1 MPYDPLERLRHGNV
15 EFLYYQTFR
24 DEEILTEKIKSAP
37 DRLDIINGFISVFEK
52 GQFTRF
58 VFGIIYDI
66 PEYKDLVYEWVHNKE
81 TGELLLRFVT
91 PERLSNMLYNS
102 PVGKR
107 ILYEN
112 FEKFIY
118 FLKDDED
125 RSDARTMEDGLNDL
139 IYLKAIIEY
148 AFGNDDKD
156 LLHKLSRY
164 EDMHIRFLFM
174 KYLLENHPNKI
185 DDIYDDIT
193 KYITSVTYEPLE
205 QISFLEPT
213 PMKQEYLSE
222 IAVGLLTNNHEKEYE
237 YLKGFIFREY
247 EHNNLASE
255 LFTVPF
261 MAVNGNPKI
270 QTADINKYAIQ
281 EEEFN
286 RDVNTLF
293 ETSANYRFHIF
304 FNHSAKL
311 REDLLTGF
319 ASKMR
324 YYLENQRIDKYSV
337 NQTKSELKNLDYYG
351 LCPMLEEW
359 TEKYMDLSQS
369 KEYGYVGGGATC
381 SCYRIGDYVIKL
393 VRAKFSFEDV
403 ICPNLYLTAKNY
415 EEIYVRGRTG
425 RVLGGIEVQKYLTR
439 EARDVETKYFGYFRE
454 TLADLGY
461 VITDALTYG
470 VNGDN
475 AMLLDSYRDADC
487 SNPEKLPDW
496 FKEYPIV
503 LVDRDTIYPIN
514 GCPRKQLRC
523 ICSC

>member
-1 MPYDPLERLRHGNV
+1 MPFNPLERLKCGNV
-15 EFLYYQTFR
+15 QFLYCLTQI
-24 DEEILTEKIKSAP
+24 DERILTEQIRNAP
-37 DRLDIINGFISVFEK
+37 DRIDIINGFISIFD
-52 GQFTRF
+52 GGSCTRF
-58 VFGIIYDI
+58 GFGVIYDI
-66 PEYKDLVYEWVHNKE
+66 PEYEDLVYEWLHDKE
-81 TGELLLRFVT
+81 TGELSLRHMT
-91 PERLSNMLYNS
+91 PERLSDMLYYS

-125 RSDARTMEDGLNDL
+125 RSDARTIEDGLNDL

-174 KYLLENHPNKI
+174 KYLLENYPNKI

-205 QISFLEPT
+205 QISFLP
-213 PMKQEYLSE
+213 PILMKQEYLSE

-237 YLKGFIFREY
+237 YLKGFILREY
-247 EHNNLASE
+247 KHNNLASE
-255 LFTVPF
+255 LLTVPF
-261 MAVNGNPKI
+261 MAVNGNPDI

-281 EEEFN
+281 EEAFN

-304 FNHSAKL
+304 FDHSAKL

-324 YYLENQRIDKYSV
+324 YYLENQRKDKYSI

-369 KEYGYVGGGATC
+369 KEYGYIGNGASC

-393 VRAKFSFEDV
+393 VHSKFSYEDE

-439 EARDVETKYFGYFRE
+439 SARDVEKKYFGYFE
-454 TLADLGY
+454 DALDGLGY
-461 VITDALTYG
+461 KVMDSLIYG

-475 AMLLDSYRDADC
+475 VMLLDSYQDADC
-487 SNPEKLPDW
+487 SDPEALPNW
-496 FKEYPIV
+496 FKEYPLV
-503 LVDRDTIYPIN
+503 LVDRDTIYLTSRRNI
-514 GCPRKQLRC
+514 KQLRC